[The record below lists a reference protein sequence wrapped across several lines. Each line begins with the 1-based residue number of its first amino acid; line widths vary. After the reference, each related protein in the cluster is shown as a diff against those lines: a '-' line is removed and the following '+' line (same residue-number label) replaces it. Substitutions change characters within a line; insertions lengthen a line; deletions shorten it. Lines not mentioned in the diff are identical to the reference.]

1 MEDYKGFT
9 LQELYTAEE
18 MNQLT
23 DRTKDIGLHWVP
35 LIDIGVALDT
45 DAANEGLIQGVFL
58 NSSIYPNKTLVACVW
73 PGPVHFPDWNQYK

>member
-1 MEDYKGFT
+1 
-9 LQELYTAEE
+9 

-45 DAANEGLIQGVFL
+45 DAANEGLI
-58 NSSIYPNKTLVACVW
+58 
-73 PGPVHFPDWNQYK
+73 